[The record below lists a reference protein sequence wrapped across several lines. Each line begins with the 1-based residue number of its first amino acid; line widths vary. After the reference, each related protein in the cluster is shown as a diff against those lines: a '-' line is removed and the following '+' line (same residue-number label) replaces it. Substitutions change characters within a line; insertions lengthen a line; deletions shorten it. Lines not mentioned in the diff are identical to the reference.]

1 MRASGP
7 QLGWR
12 LLRGR
17 KLTQWVAWLAALGV
31 AVGTAAMLVVLA
43 GFNGLEG
50 MVREAYQ
57 GMHAPYTLS
66 PRSGQHAPIDVEAL
80 RSLPQVAGVATAVSQ
95 KALVRTDERE
105 LLVELWGV
113 DSAFAAWSAWSAKMV
128 RGDGD
133 TVEQLDGLYV
143 GTGVAEQLLVSFDL
157 GPDPVELLWPQQGLD
172 DVQRQL
178 SSVRGTFAVHPQI
191 DYSFGLMPADDL
203 RALRPLA
210 DSGSWSYV
218 LVWPRPDDAGEDL
231 RNALEQAAPGW
242 LAERPEERE
251 KAMFQV
257 LRSEG
262 LATAAILGFIVL
274 LASLG
279 LYAAS
284 SLIILEKQ
292 GQRAMLAALGM
303 PADRI
308 RRAFTWSGIWLSL
321 LGAAGGLLLGGT
333 VVGAQAQWG
342 LIKLG
347 EGYVVEAYPV
357 RWALEQSLAV
367 LGLVV
372 ALGALLSWLAA
383 RQASSDT
390 KLLRSA

>member
-1 MRASGP
+1 MRAGGP

-17 KLTQWVAWLAALGV
+17 TLTQWVAWLAALGV

-50 MVREAYQ
+50 MVRAAYE
-57 GMHAPYTLS
+57 GIHAPYTLS
-66 PRSGQHAPIDVEAL
+66 PSKGQHAQISTEAL
-80 RSLPQVAGVATAVSQ
+80 RNLPEVEGVAHVLSQ

-105 LLVELWGV
+105 LLVTLWGV
-113 DSAFAAWSAWSAKMV
+113 DSAFTALSPWAASLV

-133 TVEQLDGLYV
+133 SLAQLDGLYV

-178 SSVRGTFAVHPQI
+178 GSVRGTFAVHPQV
-191 DYSFGLMPADDL
+191 DYAYALLPLAEL
-203 RALRPLA
+203 RALHPLA
-210 DSGSWSYV
+210 DSSALSHV
-218 LVWPRPDDAGEDL
+218 FVWPKANVRHRDLRPD
-231 RNALEQAAPGW
+231 LERAAPGW
-242 LAERPEERE
+242 TAERPEERE

-279 LYAAS
+279 LYAAA

-303 PADRI
+303 PAERI
-308 RRAFTWSGIWLSL
+308 RTAFMWSGIWLSL
-321 LGAAGGLLLGGT
+321 LGAAAGELLGGA
-333 VVGAQAQWG
+333 VVAAQAQWG
-342 LIKLG
+342 LLQLG

-357 RWALEQSLAV
+357 HWDWVEALSVWV
-367 LGLVV
+367 LVAGL
-372 ALGALLSWLAA
+372 GTLLSWLAS
-383 RQASSDT
+383 RQAGSDT
-390 KLLRSA
+390 RLLRSA

>member
-17 KLTQWVAWLAALGV
+17 KLTQWVARLAALGV

-43 GFNGLEG
+43 GFNGLES
-50 MVREAYQ
+50 MVRAAYE

-66 PRSGQHAPIDVEAL
+66 PTEGIYREVDLEAL
-80 RSLPQVAGVATAVSQ
+80 RALPEVAGLSTVVSQ
-95 KALVRTDERE
+95 KALVRSEERE
-105 LLVELWGV
+105 VLVELWGV
-113 DSAFAAWSAWSAKMV
+113 DSNFAALSPWAAQLV

-133 TVEQLDGLYV
+133 TIAELDGLYL
-143 GTGVAEQLLVSFDL
+143 GTGASGQLMVDFSR
-157 GPDPVELLWPQQGLD
+157 GPDPVELLWPQAGLED
-172 DVQRQL
+172 FQRSFAL
-178 SSVRGTFAVHPQI
+178 VRGTFSIHPQI
-191 DYSFGLMPADDL
+191 DYAFGIMPMAEL

-210 DSGSWSYV
+210 DSGQVSHV
-218 LVWPRPDDAGEDL
+218 LVWPSDGASGDL
-231 RNALEQAAPGW
+231 RAILATAAPGW
-242 LAERPEERE
+242 TPERPEERE
-251 KAMFQV
+251 EAMFRV

-262 LATAAILGFIVL
+262 LATTAILGFIVL

-279 LYAAS
+279 LYAAA

-308 RRAFTWSGIWLSL
+308 RAAFTWSGIWLTL
-321 LGAAGGLLLGGT
+321 IGAILGFTLGAA
-333 VVGAQAQWG
+333 VVAAQAQWG
-342 LIKLG
+342 LLKLG
-347 EGYVVEAYPV
+347 EGYVVDAYPV
-357 RWALEQSLAV
+357 QWSVVQSLAV
-367 LGLVV
+367 FALVV
-372 ALGALLSWLAA
+372 VIGGLLSWLAG
-383 RQASSDT
+383 RQAGSDT

>member
-17 KLTQWVAWLAALGV
+17 KLTQWVARLAALGV

-43 GFNGLEG
+43 GFNGLES
-50 MVREAYQ
+50 MVRAAYE

-66 PRSGQHAPIDVEAL
+66 PTEGIHREVDLEAL
-80 RSLPQVAGVATAVSQ
+80 RALPEVAGLCTVVSQ
-95 KALVRTDERE
+95 KALVRSEERE
-105 LLVELWGV
+105 VLVELWGV
-113 DSAFAAWSAWSAKMV
+113 DSNFAALSPWAAQLV

-133 TVEQLDGLYV
+133 TIAELDGLYL
-143 GTGVAEQLLVSFDL
+143 GTGASGQLMVDFSR
-157 GPDPVELLWPQQGLD
+157 GPDPVELLWPQAGLED
-172 DVQRQL
+172 FQRSFAL
-178 SSVRGTFAVHPQI
+178 VRGTFSIHPQI
-191 DYSFGLMPADDL
+191 DYAFGIMPMAEL

-210 DSGSWSYV
+210 DSGQVSHV
-218 LVWPRPDDAGEDL
+218 LVWPSDGASGDL
-231 RNALEQAAPGW
+231 RAILATAAPGW
-242 LAERPEERE
+242 TPERPEERE
-251 KAMFQV
+251 EAMFRV

-262 LATAAILGFIVL
+262 LATTAILGFIVL

-279 LYAAS
+279 LYAAA

-308 RRAFTWSGIWLSL
+308 RAAFTWSGIWLTL
-321 LGAAGGLLLGGT
+321 IGAILGFTLGAA
-333 VVGAQAQWG
+333 VVAAQAQWG
-342 LIKLG
+342 LLKLG
-347 EGYVVEAYPV
+347 EGYVVDAYPV
-357 RWALEQSLAV
+357 QWSVVQSLAV
-367 LGLVV
+367 LALVV
-372 ALGALLSWLAA
+372 VIGGLLSWLAG
-383 RQASSDT
+383 RQAGSDT

>member
-1 MRASGP
+1 MRAGGP

-50 MVREAYQ
+50 MVRAAYD
-57 GMHAPYTLS
+57 GIHAPYTLS
-66 PRSGQHAPIDVEAL
+66 PTKGQHAQISTEAL
-80 RSLPQVAGVATAVSQ
+80 HNLPEVEGVAHVLSQ

-113 DSAFAAWSAWSAKMV
+113 DSAFTALSPWAATLV

-133 TVEQLDGLYV
+133 SLSSLDGLYV

-157 GPDPVELLWPQQGLD
+157 GPDPVELLWPQQGLE

-178 SSVRGTFAVHPQI
+178 GSVRGTFSVHPQV
-191 DYSFGLMPADDL
+191 DYAYGLMPVAEL
-203 RALRPLA
+203 RALHPLA
-210 DSGSWSYV
+210 DSGALSYV
-218 LVWPRPDDAGEDL
+218 LVWPKASARHLDL
-231 RNALEQAAPGW
+231 REVLQQAAPGW
-242 LAERPEERE
+242 TAERPEERE

-303 PADRI
+303 PAERI
-308 RRAFTWSGIWLSL
+308 RAAFMWSGIWLSL
-321 LGAAGGLLLGGT
+321 LGAAAGQLLGGA
-333 VVGAQAQWG
+333 VVAVQARWG
-342 LIKLG
+342 LLKLG
-347 EGYVVEAYPV
+347 EGYVVDAYPV
-357 RWALEQSLAV
+357 HWDWAEALGV
-367 LGLVV
+367 WGLV
-372 ALGALLSWLAA
+372 AGLGALLSWLAS
-383 RQASSDT
+383 RQAGSDT

>member
-17 KLTQWVAWLAALGV
+17 KLTQWVARLAALGV

-43 GFNGLEG
+43 GFNGLES
-50 MVREAYQ
+50 MVRAAYE

-66 PRSGQHAPIDVEAL
+66 PTEGIHREVDLEAL
-80 RSLPQVAGVATAVSQ
+80 RALPEVAGLCTVVSQ
-95 KALVRTDERE
+95 KALVRSEERE
-105 LLVELWGV
+105 VLVELWGV
-113 DSAFAAWSAWSAKMV
+113 DSNFAALSPWAAQLV

-133 TVEQLDGLYV
+133 TIAELDGLYL
-143 GTGVAEQLLVSFDL
+143 GTGTSGQLMVDFSR
-157 GPDPVELLWPQQGLD
+157 GPDPVELLWPQAGLED
-172 DVQRQL
+172 FQRSFAL
-178 SSVRGTFAVHPQI
+178 VRGTFSIHPQI
-191 DYSFGLMPADDL
+191 DYAFGIMPMAEL

-210 DSGSWSYV
+210 DSGQVSHV
-218 LVWPRPDDAGEDL
+218 LVWPSDGASGDL
-231 RNALEQAAPGW
+231 RAILATAAPGW
-242 LAERPEERE
+242 TPERPEERE
-251 KAMFQV
+251 EAMFRV

-262 LATAAILGFIVL
+262 LATTAILGFIVL

-279 LYAAS
+279 LYAAA

-308 RRAFTWSGIWLSL
+308 RAAFTWSGIWLTL
-321 LGAAGGLLLGGT
+321 IGAILGFTLGAA
-333 VVGAQAQWG
+333 VVAAQAQWG
-342 LIKLG
+342 LLKLG
-347 EGYVVEAYPV
+347 EGYVVDAYPV
-357 RWALEQSLAV
+357 QWSVVQSLAV
-367 LGLVV
+367 FALVV
-372 ALGALLSWLAA
+372 VIGGLLSWLAG
-383 RQASSDT
+383 RQAGSDT

>member
-50 MVREAYQ
+50 MVRAAYE
-57 GMHAPYTLS
+57 GIHAPYTLS
-66 PRSGQHAPIDVEAL
+66 PSQGQHAPVSVDRLKAL
-80 RSLPQVAGVATAVSQ
+80 PEVAGVATAVAQ

-113 DSAFAAWSAWSAKMV
+113 DSTFCALSPWTAALV

-133 TVEQLDGLYV
+133 SLNGLDGLYV
-143 GTGVAEQLLVSFDL
+143 GRGVAEQLLVSFDM
-157 GPDPVELLWPQQGLD
+157 GPDPVELLWPQKGLD
-172 DVQRQL
+172 DVQQQR
-178 SSVRGTFAVHPQI
+178 SSVRGTFSVHPQV
-191 DYSFGLMPADDL
+191 DYAYGLLPESEL
-203 RALRPLA
+203 RALNPLA
-210 DSGSWSYV
+210 DSARVSYV
-218 LVWPRPDDAGEDL
+218 FVWPNAADSDRDL
-231 RNALEQAAPGW
+231 RSQLQEAAPGW
-242 LAERPEERE
+242 TAERPEERE

-279 LYAAS
+279 LYAAA

-303 PADRI
+303 PAERI
-308 RRAFTWSGIWLSL
+308 RAAFMWSGIWLSL
-321 LGAAGGLLLGGT
+321 LGAAGGQLLGAT
-333 VVGAQAQWG
+333 VVLAQAQWG
-342 LIKLG
+342 LLKLG
-347 EGYVVEAYPV
+347 EGYVVDAYPV
-357 RWALEQSLAV
+357 RWDWGQSLAV
-367 LGLVV
+367 WGLV
-372 ALGALLSWLAA
+372 AGLGALLSWLAS
-383 RQASSDT
+383 RQAGSDT